1 MLASHHKIG
10 PTRTVPRRSARCAA
24 VQPRA
29 FLDKLFSAAK
39 PAQSSSLA
47 RLLETVDATDRGLAT
62 TPQQLQQIK
71 QCFEEL
77 EAAGKTGKEG
87 NISGTW
93 RLLWTTEKVRHATAA
108 APFSRPFHSFFSLP
122 PTPQETLFILKNAGL
137 FGTAAGDVFQ
147 VIDTAA
153 GTLQNVIEFP
163 PEGAF
168 LVNSSLDWVG
178 DGRTDF
184 KFSGA
189 RIKLPKGRS
198 LGLPPVGQGW
208 FKSVYCDGK
217 YRLSRDVRGD
227 YLVVVKDGPP
237 RAFS

>member
-1 MLASHHKIG
+1 M
-10 PTRTVPRRSARCAA
+10 
-24 VQPRA
+24 
-29 FLDKLFSAAK
+29 
-39 PAQSSSLA
+39 
-47 RLLETVDATDRGLAT
+47 
-62 TPQQLQQIK
+62 
-71 QCFEEL
+71 
-77 EAAGKTGKEG
+77 
-87 NISGTW
+87 
-93 RLLWTTEKVRHATAA
+93 
-108 APFSRPFHSFFSLP
+108 
-122 PTPQETLFILKNAGL
+122 
-137 FGTAAGDVFQ
+137 
-147 VIDTAA
+147 
-153 GTLQNVIEFP
+153 IEFP

-189 RIKLPKGRS
+189 SIKLPKGRS
-198 LGLPPVGQGW
+198 LDLPPVGKGW